1 MKGEIEQTAVNDI
14 INILKKIDVTEKTLN
29 RIIQKLVNQFKL
41 KKQ

>member
-14 INILKKIDVTEKTLN
+14 INILKKIDVTDKTLN
-29 RIIQKLVNQFKL
+29 RIIQKLVNEFKL

>member
-29 RIIQKLVNQFKL
+29 RIIQKLVNEFKL
-41 KKQ
+41 KK

>member
-29 RIIQKLVNQFKL
+29 RIIQKLINEFKL

>member
-29 RIIQKLVNQFKL
+29 RIIQKLVNEFKL

>member
-29 RIIQKLVNQFKL
+29 RIIQKLVNEFKL
-41 KKQ
+41 KKH